1 MWLKV
6 RMMKRLTATSI
17 VAASL
22 VLVGSSVRVSAW
34 GMDVHRLITRR
45 AIEGLPAE
53 VKPFFMAK
61 ADFIAE
67 HVVEP
72 DLWIV
77 AGLSGKLGNEAPNHF
92 LDYDGF
98 KEPFPF
104 KNVPHEWDAVVQKY
118 GAELANRNGRLPWRA
133 EEAFN
138 QMVDL
143 FASMARPNPSFAGDN
158 VRYLAA
164 IVAHYVEDAHQP
176 FHAVESYDG
185 QATNQR
191 GIHSRFETELV
202 LRNKE
207 RLKLAP
213 VVIKPVPDIR
223 TFIFNALLDDQ
234 QYVPKILDADKRA
247 AGGRE
252 LYDDGYFEAFA
263 KNGALAI
270 AEQRFSDSAS
280 AVASVWVA
288 AWTKAGKPSLA
299 DSPRTPAKIRR

>member
-1 MWLKV
+1 
-6 RMMKRLTATSI
+6 MKRLTG
-17 VAASL
+17 VLLAAACAMLGFQAS
-22 VLVGSSVRVSAW
+22 VSAW
-34 GMDVHRLITRR
+34 GMDVHRMITRR

-61 ADFIAE
+61 IDFISE

-98 KEPFPF
+98 QDPFPF
-104 KNVPHEWDAVVQKY
+104 KNVPREWDAVVQKY

-133 EEAFN
+133 EEIFN
-138 QMVDL
+138 KMVDQ
-143 FASMARPNPSFAGDN
+143 FSNMARGTPSYANDN

-164 IVAHYVEDAHQP
+164 VLAHYVEDAHVP
-176 FHAVESYDG
+176 FHGVESYDG

-191 GIHSRFETELV
+191 GIHARFETELV
-202 LRNKE
+202 LKNKD
-207 RLKLAP
+207 RFNRAP
-213 VVIKPVPDIR
+213 VVIQAIPDIK
-223 TFIFNALLDDQ
+223 TFIFDALIDDQ

-247 AGGRE
+247 TVGRE
-252 LYDDGYFEAFA
+252 AYDAGYFADFA
-263 KNGALAI
+263 KHGALDI
-270 AEQRFSDSAS
+270 AEKRYSDSVN

-288 AWTKAGKPSLA
+288 AWTKAGKPKLD
-299 DSPRTPAKIRR
+299 DSPRPPARIRR

>member
-1 MWLKV
+1 
-6 RMMKRLTATSI
+6 MMKRLTATAI
-17 VAASL
+17 AAAL
-22 VLVGSSVRVSAW
+22 ALLFGSEAGVSAW
-34 GMDVHRLITRR
+34 GMDVHRMITRR
-45 AIEGLPAE
+45 AIDGLPAE

-61 ADFIAE
+61 ADFITE

-98 KEPFPF
+98 NEPFPF
-104 KNVPHEWDAVVQKY
+104 KGVPHEWNAVVQKY
-118 GAELANRNGRLPWRA
+118 GADLANRNGRLPWRA

-143 FASMARPNPSFAGDN
+143 FASMGRPNPSFAGDN

-164 IVAHYVEDAHQP
+164 LVAHYVEDAHQP

-207 RLKLAP
+207 KLKLAP
-213 VVIKPVPDIR
+213 VVITPVPDLR
-223 TFIFNALLDDQ
+223 TFIFSALLDDQ

-247 AGGRE
+247 TAGRE

-270 AEQRFSDSAS
+270 AEQRYSDSAS

-288 AWTKAGKPSLA
+288 AWTKAGKPNLA
-299 DSPRTPAKIRR
+299 DPARTPAKIRR